1 MSEPG
6 PADLG
11 LHDAGADAH
20 GEELLFPASGFCFGC
35 SPANPAGLHLRF
47 FRSGDS
53 VCCDA
58 TLGETHQG
66 ATEIVHGGIQ
76 AVLLDEASCAA
87 AFFTRGTYVVT
98 GQLEI
103 HYRRPCPTG
112 APLHVRAHVVRDDD
126 RYLTIVAEL
135 RAADRADVL
144 TSSKGRFFRDARRNP
159 A

>member
-1 MSEPG
+1 MPRASEHAP
-6 PADLG
+6 PE
-11 LHDAGADAH
+11 AGAGGH

-35 SPANPAGLHLRF
+35 SAANPAGLHLRF
-47 FRSGDS
+47 FRSGDG

-98 GQLEI
+98 GEI
-103 HYRRPCPTG
+103 RIRYRRPCPTG
-112 APLHVRAHVVRDDD
+112 IPLHVRAHIVKDEG
-126 RYLTIVAEL
+126 RYLTVVAEL
-135 RAADRADVL
+135 RAADHGDIL
-144 TSSKGRFFRDARRNP
+144 TSSEGRFFRDVRRNP